1 MQKNKV
7 TPSFHTYTKIN
18 SQWIKDQYMITE
30 AKFFSEE
37 IKCVNHYDLRLSSGL
52 LGRSPEAQ
60 ATKEKIF

>member
-7 TPSFHTYTKIN
+7 TPSFHTYSKIN
-18 SQWIKDQYMITE
+18 SQWIKDQNMITE

-60 ATKEKIF
+60 ATKEKNF